1 MSVYCL
7 LHLFQCE
14 VGIRGEDIWISDLI
28 IVSSEVLWSLGPQY
42 TIPPLTCMFPLFQ
55 APFGYSLLLGGCFS
69 LTPLWWDEKHRQAAL
84 NKDTCCC
91 NFSDGAVAGH
101 KGSYFLSQR
110 GKLCLLLFLLF
121 SLPLSNPCTRCT
133 MWECHMVISGLLVES
148 LCRELG
154 TGVPG
159 HRVVCQVYRVL
170 GGSAGRA
177 RQTWFCDLGETMV
190 QLASASPWAEHFL
203 SFYNSSLFFLHFKK
217 SIHDNYMYL
226 WGTM

>member
-1 MSVYCL
+1 MLATSPVGPKSFILFYFFVTVGWFYGSVGCCFL
-7 LHLFQCE
+7 L
-14 VGIRGEDIWISDLI
+14 V
-28 IVSSEVLWSLGPQY
+28 
-42 TIPPLTCMFPLFQ
+42 T
-55 APFGYSLLLGGCFS
+55 LLLC
-69 LTPLWWDEKHRQAAL
+69 
-84 NKDTCCC
+84 
-91 NFSDGAVAGH
+91 
-101 KGSYFLSQR
+101 
-110 GKLCLLLFLLF
+110 
-121 SLPLSNPCTRCT
+121 NPCTRCT